1 MFRYFRRVVSVIVV
15 AASLSGCSDWQL
27 RGARTDAI
35 AIKSALVSAATAP
48 RLRYAVVRELRY
60 NGVRVV
66 TSGDHQAKIELNEE
80 SFDRRV
86 LSVDPNNGKVREVEL
101 GLEVSFSV
109 RGKDGKLLVPAQKL
123 TWVQDYVFDE
133 SSLLGTTERAEII
146 ERELAEDAAQ
156 TIVRRLEMIELG
168 SI

>member
-1 MFRYFRRVVSVIVV
+1 MFRYFCRVVSVIVV

-27 RGARTDAI
+27 RGGRTI
-35 AIKSALVSAATAP
+35 AIKSALVNAATAP
-48 RLRYAVVRELRY
+48 RLRAAVRHELHY
-60 NGVRVV
+60 SGVDVF
-66 TSGDHQAKIELNEE
+66 TSGDYQVKIELNEE

-86 LSVDPNNGKVREVEL
+86 LSVDPDNGKVREVEL

-123 TWVQDYVFDE
+123 TWVQDFVFDE
-133 SSLLGTTERAEII
+133 SSVLGTREIASTI
-146 ERELAEDAAQ
+146 EGLLAKDAAQ
-156 TIVRRLEMIELG
+156 TIIRRLGMIELG

>member
-1 MFRYFRRVVSVIVV
+1 MFRYFCRVVSVIVV

-27 RGARTDAI
+27 RGARTI
-35 AIKSALVSAATAP
+35 AIKSALVNAATAP
-48 RLRYAVVRELRY
+48 RLRVAVRRELSY
-60 NGVRVV
+60 SGVNVSP
-66 TSGDHQAKIELNEE
+66 SGDYQVKIELNEE

-86 LSVDPNNGKVREVEL
+86 LSVDPDNGKVREVEL

-123 TWVQDYVFDE
+123 TWVRDYVFDE
-133 SSLLGTTERAEII
+133 SSLLGTTERADII

>member
-1 MFRYFRRVVSVIVV
+1 MFRNFRSVVSVIVV
-15 AASLSGCSDWQL
+15 ATSLSGCGDWQL
-27 RGARTDAI
+27 RGTRKDAI
-35 AIKSALVSAATAP
+35 AIKSAFVSAATAP
-48 RLRYAVVRELRY
+48 RLRDAVAHELRY

-66 TSGDHQAKIELNEE
+66 TSGDYQAKIELNEE

-86 LSVDPNNGKVREVEL
+86 LSVDPDNGKVREVEL

-123 TWVQDYVFDE
+123 TWVRDYIFDE
-133 SSLLGTTERAEII
+133 NSLLGTIEKASTI

-156 TIVRRLEMIELG
+156 TIIRRLELIELG